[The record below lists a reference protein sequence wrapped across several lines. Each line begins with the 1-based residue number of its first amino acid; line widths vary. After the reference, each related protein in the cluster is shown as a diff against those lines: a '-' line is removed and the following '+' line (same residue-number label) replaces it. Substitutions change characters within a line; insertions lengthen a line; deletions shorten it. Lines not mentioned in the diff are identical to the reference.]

1 MFHDLV
7 IIIFWRPTQR
17 TEMIDWMGKNMMSV
31 GFSKFLSLTLT
42 LHLPASHSQCGA
54 GLNHEF
60 KTETLQINCVTLLM
74 EGPAHTAYPQRKT
87 ALKLWLIITWNAMIV
102 VTGNQGQV
110 IILILTWDGWEGN
123 QLPALSSRSLSW
135 HCHTWEPGMR
145 SLAQPGH
152 HHQSSIS
159 PKTSK
164 QIPDCRD
171 LPCIHPETVCF
182 CWMNRVLRTLFKLP
196 HHLCLMNPW
205 LLDDIL
211 LCGQILFRL
220 SCAGL
225 GWEGHGMTPVK
236 VRVKQTQT
244 AAGDDSR
251 GIEIAGHR
259 WDAWENITIGSKIIS
274 PWLLTSHRSGWIYV
288 RCHSKPSVCLQS
300 LHSLELWQTNKGT
313 TSP

>member
-74 EGPAHTAYPQRKT
+74 VGPAHTAYPQRKT

-159 PKTSK
+159 LQDFQTNPRLQGPSVYPPRNCLFLLNEQSLAYFV
-164 QIPDCRD
+164 QIAPSSLFDESLAAWWHPPLWPDPVQARLCR
-171 LPCIHPETVCF
+171 
-182 CWMNRVLRTLFKLP
+182 
-196 HHLCLMNPW
+196 
-205 LLDDIL
+205 
-211 LCGQILFRL
+211 
-220 SCAGL
+220 AGL
-225 GWEGHGMTPVK
+225 GRTC
-236 VRVKQTQT
+236 
-244 AAGDDSR
+244 DD
-251 GIEIAGHR
+251 
-259 WDAWENITIGSKIIS
+259 
-274 PWLLTSHRSGWIYV
+274 
-288 RCHSKPSVCLQS
+288 PS
-300 LHSLELWQTNKGT
+300 
-313 TSP
+313 